1 MGAERKSAVISAENA
16 KCTAYHEA
24 GHAVVSV
31 LTEGSRPIHKAT
43 IVPRGNSLGMVTSLP
58 ESDETSMSLKQMVGE
73 KYVMILIHRN
83 TLFGSTPL
91 LSNRPNQH
99 TWTFAWEVVS
109 RKSWCLVKKM

>member
-73 KYVMILIHRN
+73 KYVMILIPEIPFSAQH
-83 TLFGSTPL
+83 LSYQIVPISIHGPL
-91 LSNRPNQH
+91 HGRSCRGRVGV
-99 TWTFAWEVVS
+99 W
-109 RKSWCLVKKM
+109 